1 MLSEEEFDRGWQ
13 YLLETYGLQDN
24 EFMSRTY
31 GKRHK
36 WPKPWSKDKY
46 CARMTSTQRSES
58 ANFMLKRFVPRNSS
72 MNHFVT
78 QYSRL
83 LFDRDRE
90 EDIAEDKTKQVY

>member
-1 MLSEEEFDRGWQ
+1 
-13 YLLETYGLQDN
+13 
-24 EFMSRTY
+24 MSRTY
-31 GKRHK
+31 GKSHK
-36 WPKPWSKDKY
+36 WAKPWSKDKY

-83 LFDRDRE
+83 LFDREGRRILLRTRQNRYIRSFLHDFVLYL
-90 EDIAEDKTKQVY
+90 KYYNK